1 MDALPPTLDAPPAI
15 VRGTGLSRDMIGW
28 HRCWQFLDHGRL
40 GPAGLKPTNHWRHQ
54 KADEQFPNLIDDN
67 VNLPA
72 PEYGDLMYISAAK
85 HDPRDDEEIRRR
97 IFIAK
102 EGLKY
107 FFFLNFYSYTDKIYN
122 DIFDDKNLK
131 RKMADIIFNMSKQT
145 RQEVWKINEALQG
158 KDKIISLHKEM
169 QFFFKYFFDIAYRF
183 DLYPKKI
190 RELWLEENKGDYQDP
205 SDIFN
210 FAKKYDGSVM
220 IELLANGYWML
231 GNKFLYVRTQ
241 GEWKKKREDEIF
253 NKAKSVLNRY
263 YGEEIS
269 DELNE
274 TMFETINYY
283 TNLLSHYDFSASEYG
298 MPWVQRW
305 QPIPVKRC
313 TVAFKPLVE
322 DPAMPE
328 YLKPIFPK
336 TSR

>member
-1 MDALPPTLDAPPAI
+1 MDTLPPTLDAPPAI

-40 GPAGLKPTNHWRHQ
+40 GPAGLKPTNQWRHQ

-102 EGLKY
+102 ERLKY

-169 QFFFKYFFDIAYRF
+169 QFFFKYFLILRIGLIYIQRRSGN
-183 DLYPKKI
+183 YGWRKI
-190 RELWLEENKGDYQDP
+190 KVITKTRL
-205 SDIFN
+205 IFSILQKN
-210 FAKKYDGSVM
+210 MMAQ
-220 IELLANGYWML
+220 L
-231 GNKFLYVRTQ
+231 
-241 GEWKKKREDEIF
+241 
-253 NKAKSVLNRY
+253 
-263 YGEEIS
+263 
-269 DELNE
+269 
-274 TMFETINYY
+274 
-283 TNLLSHYDFSASEYG
+283 
-298 MPWVQRW
+298 
-305 QPIPVKRC
+305 
-313 TVAFKPLVE
+313 
-322 DPAMPE
+322 
-328 YLKPIFPK
+328 
-336 TSR
+336 